1 MYCMV
6 WLGKWLYCV
15 GEDGV
20 LYTFD
25 VQTSQLEGVLTVSE
39 AEVIAVVHH
48 PHRNLLATITED
60 GQLKLWKP

>member
-1 MYCMV
+1 MT
-6 WLGKWLYCV
+6 GKWLYCV

-25 VQTSQLEGVLTVSE
+25 VHSGQLEGVLSVSE
-39 AEVIAVVHH
+39 KEVIGITHH
-48 PHRNLLATITED
+48 PHRNLLVTITED